1 MISGVC
7 IVIVLVGFGLV
18 LGYMYGVHV
27 YIKDAESN
35 DGKSDT
41 SHH

>member
-27 YIKDAESN
+27 FIKDAEKN
-35 DGKSDT
+35 DGKSDL

>member
-7 IVIVLVGFGLV
+7 IVIVLIGFALV

-27 YIKDAESN
+27 YIKDAEKN
-35 DGKSDT
+35 DGKSDS